1 MKNARVVVVVSLSF
15 VASAHEAGHSSMR
28 MCRAPSVSGMCCSNM
43 GEVMVQYSARL
54 AGLEQGCYC

>member
-1 MKNARVVVVVSLSF
+1 MKKARGVVVEELSF

-43 GEVMVQYSARL
+43 GEVMVQYSARVSR
-54 AGLEQGCYC
+54 G